1 LIKKISPEDLKDWE
15 KFISSDKPIENKDIV
30 LEKNYQEKAKVKK
43 IDLHGYT
50 LDKANKITE
59 NLLIQYYKENVFK
72 VIIITGKG
80 NRSNKGNNPYVSKDL
95 SILRY
100 SIPDFIKTNLNLKKI
115 IKEIK
120 SAEKHHGGDG
130 AFYVYLKKFKE

>member
-1 LIKKISPEDLKDWE
+1 MIKKISPEDLKDWE

-95 SILRY
+95 SILKY
-100 SIPDFIKTNLNLKKI
+100 SVPDFIENNPDLMKKVI
-115 IKEIK
+115 EIK
-120 SAEKHHGGDG
+120 DAEIIDGGSG
-130 AFYVYLKKFKE
+130 AFYIILKKNN